1 MLADTPDTRYYQ
13 DTNMLADTPDTRYYQ
28 DTNMLADTPDTMRR
42 SKEYLRETS

>member
-1 MLADTPDTRYYQ
+1 MLD
-13 DTNMLADTPDTRYYQ
+13 DTPDTRYYQ